1 MKGLLISGG
10 TKVSTKTLLENID
23 DRYIIVADGGIKN
36 LIGTDIIPDEVLGDF
51 DSIDDAGREF
61 IGKNNIKIKKYPT
74 KKDFTDTELC
84 LEVLLEKGADDIV
97 ILAATGT
104 RLDHMFSS
112 MFLLERLK
120 KENVAGRFI
129 DDHNEVRFIS
139 NEEVEI
145 PKNNYKYFSIVPV
158 SKEVTLS
165 IKGAHYDVEDFKFNR
180 YTIRATSNQIKDD
193 SAKIKIDGEGF
204 LILSKDWF

>member
-10 TKVSTKTLLENID
+10 TKVSEKTLLENTD
-23 DRYIIVADGGIKN
+23 GRYIIVADGGIKN

-61 IGKNNIKIKKYPT
+61 IEKNNIKIKKYPT

-120 KENVAGRFI
+120 KENVVGRFI
-129 DDHNEVRFIS
+129 DDHNEARFIS

-145 PKNNYKYFSIVPV
+145 LKNNYKYFSIVPV

-165 IKGAHYDVEDFKFNR
+165 IKGAYYDVEDFKFNR
-180 YTIRATSNQIKDD
+180 YTIRATSNQIKEDA
-193 SAKIKIDGEGF
+193 AKIKIDGEGF
-204 LILSKDWF
+204 LILSKD

>member
-10 TKVSTKTLLENID
+10 TKVSEKTLLENTD
-23 DRYIIVADGGIKN
+23 GRYIIVADGGIKN

-61 IGKNNIKIKKYPT
+61 IKKNNIKIKKYPT

-84 LEVLLEKGADDIV
+84 LEVLLEKGADDII

-145 PKNNYKYFSIVPV
+145 PKNNYKYLSIVPV
-158 SKEVTLS
+158 SKEVSLY
-165 IKGAHYDVEDFKFNR
+165 IKGTYYDVEDLKFNR
-180 YTIRATSNQIKDD
+180 YTIRATSNQIKEAV
-193 SAKIKIDGEGF
+193 AKIKIDGEGF
-204 LILSKDWF
+204 LILSKD

>member
-10 TKVSTKTLLENID
+10 TKVSEKTLLENIE

-61 IGKNNIKIKKYPT
+61 IEKNNIKIKKYPT

-120 KENVAGRFI
+120 KENVVGRFI

-145 PKNNYKYFSIVPV
+145 PKNNYKYFKSNKKCNKDVKSPLTAKVKSHIISHTSRKNMHKVGD
-158 SKEVTLS
+158 THC
-165 IKGAHYDVEDFKFNR
+165 IKF
-180 YTIRATSNQIKDD
+180 
-193 SAKIKIDGEGF
+193 
-204 LILSKDWF
+204 